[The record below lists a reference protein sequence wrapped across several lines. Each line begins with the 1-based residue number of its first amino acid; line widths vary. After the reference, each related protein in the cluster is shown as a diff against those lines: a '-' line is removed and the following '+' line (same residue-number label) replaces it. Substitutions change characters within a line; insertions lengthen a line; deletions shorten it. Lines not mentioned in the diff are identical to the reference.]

1 MRSTVNSLTEGVP
14 LYMCK
19 TARLL
24 FVGLLV
30 FAFSAVAFAQSTTT
44 GSIGGVVTNPNKEV
58 VSGASVI
65 VKNIGTNRED
75 TATTDDTGRFKVA
88 NLQPGNYSVA
98 VNSSGFSP
106 STSENVVVEIGRET
120 SLEVSL
126 SVGPVTGTV
135 DVSAEAPVINTTQQD
150 FSTNINQTSINELP
164 VNGRRWS
171 NFAILTPGAVPD
183 GNFGLISF
191 RGISGLLNNSTVDGG
206 DNNQAFFSEERG
218 RTRSAY
224 SISQAAIREFQVN
237 TSNFSAEYG
246 RSAGGVINAITKSG
260 TNDFHG
266 SAFFYDRN
274 NKWGARNPSSFISRL
289 VNGVSTREALKPKDV
304 RYQFGGTIGGPI
316 VKDKLFFFFS
326 YDEQRRNFPGVSIF
340 STPGYLNT
348 ASRTTLLARGV
359 TTPQI
364 DAALQFLNDQTGEV
378 PRRGDQRLYLPKI
391 DWQINSKHQFSATY
405 NRLRWKSPA
414 GVQTGATVTRDRTGF
429 GDDFVEID
437 SLNLRLASTLT
448 SKLLN
453 EFRFQWADE
462 LDSQFAQTPLAG
474 QPTTANGFSPQI
486 TLTNGVTIGKAT
498 SLDRKALPDER
509 RFQFADSI
517 TYTSGNHTF
526 KFGTDINRVRD
537 VDDNLFTGAG
547 SYTYSNI
554 NDFIVDYTNWV
565 TGGALR
571 AAGVTAA
578 VGNINSLIG
587 RCATTVQNS
596 SLPTPNTANTR
607 VAGKCYTSN
616 YQQGFGQPRFEER
629 TIDWAFFAQDD
640 WRVSPR
646 LTLNLGLRWDYEQ
659 FPKPFLV
666 NSALPQT
673 ANQPSDK
680 NNFGPRIGF
689 AYDATGDGKTSLRG
703 GYGIYYGRVNGT
715 IIINSLINTGLST
728 GQAVSSVP
736 ANCSSAL
743 CGGAS
748 HANDITGNPTAPLF
762 PNILTSAPAG
772 TAGINYFRDGFQNP
786 LIHQGDV
793 IVEREIARNTVV
805 SASYLFSYGQHLDTF
820 VDTNLSPAT
829 AQGRVSIVDGPFAG
843 QTWVFPYYKA
853 PATGS
858 ARPNGSFGNI
868 LEIRD
873 SISTKYHALVLQANR
888 RLTHGLQFQTSYTLS
903 RAQDN
908 GGSQSS
914 ATFTPS
920 FSALFDPLNP
930 SGDNGLSPF
939 DRRHKFVASVVYN
952 TNFTGLSDAGKA
964 ILNGWTIAP
973 IVNMY
978 SGFRYTAVTNS
989 FTPPAA
995 VATANTFGTGQA
1007 SGINGSNGSLRFG
1020 LAPNNAFHTPSI
1032 KYVDLRVSRRFRVTE
1047 GSKIEFLAEGFNI
1060 FNRTQVT
1067 DVNNRMYVLS
1077 ASGSNVIATFD
1088 PTFGTPSNLSNGFFF
1103 RERQIQLAVR
1113 FEF

>member
-1 MRSTVNSLTEGVP
+1 MSKIVKLS
-14 LYMCK
+14 
-19 TARLL
+19 
-24 FVGLLV
+24 FVSLLV
-30 FAFSAVAFAQSTTT
+30 LALSAVAFAQSTTT

-58 VSGASVI
+58 VPGATI
-65 VKNIGTNRED
+65 TVKNAGTNKED
-75 TATTDDTGRFKVA
+75 NATTDDSGRFKVA
-88 NLQPGNYSVA
+88 NLSPGNYSVTI
-98 VNSSGFSP
+98 NSSGFSP
-106 STSENVVVEIGRET
+106 STVDNVVVEIGRET
-120 SLEVSL
+120 GLEVAL

-266 SAFFYDRN
+266 SVFFYDRD
-274 NKWGARNPSSFISRL
+274 NKWGARNPNAFISRL
-289 VNGVSTREALKPKDV
+289 VNGVATREALKPKDT
-304 RYQFGGTIGGPI
+304 RYQFGGAIGGPI

-326 YDEQRRNFPGVSIF
+326 YDEQRRNFPGIALF

-348 ASRTTLLARGV
+348 VNRSTLTARGL
-359 TTPQI
+359 TNAQI
-364 DAALQFLNDQTGEV
+364 DSALQFINDQTGEV

-391 DWQINSKHQFSATY
+391 DWQVSQNHQFTATY

-414 GVQTGATVTRDRTGF
+414 GVQTGATVFRDRAGF

-437 SLNLRLASTLT
+437 SLNLRLASTL
-448 SKLLN
+448 SNQLIN

-462 LDSQFAQTPLAG
+462 LDSQFAQPPLPG
-474 QPTTANGFSPQI
+474 QPTTANGFSPQVA
-486 TLTNGVTIGKAT
+486 LTNGLTFGKAT
-498 SLDRKALPDER
+498 SLDRVALPDER
-509 RFQFADSI
+509 RFQFADTL
-517 TYTSGNHTF
+517 TYTTGNHTF

-537 VDDNLFTGAG
+537 IDDNLFTGSG
-547 SYTYSNI
+547 SYTYANI
-554 NDFIVDYTNWV
+554 NDFIVDYTNFA
-565 TGGALR
+565 TSGALR
-571 AAGVTAA
+571 ASGVAA
-578 VGNINSLIG
+578 PSTSLTG
-587 RCATTVQNS
+587 RCATA
-596 SLPTPNTANTR
+596 LAAPNQANTR
-607 VAGKCYTSN
+607 LAGKCYTSS
-616 YQQGFGQPRFEER
+616 YAQGFGQPRFELK

-640 WRVSPR
+640 WRVTPR
-646 LTLNLGLRWDYEQ
+646 LTLNLGLRWDYEK
-659 FPKPFLV
+659 FPEPFLV
-666 NSALPQT
+666 NPALPQT
-673 ANQPSDK
+673 GNRPADK

-689 AYDATGDGKTSLRG
+689 AADLSGDGKTSLRG
-703 GYGIYYGRVNGT
+703 GYGIYYGRINGT

-736 ANCSSAL
+736 QACPGTGTSTTCPTTAAVTL
-743 CGGAS
+743 
-748 HANDITGNPTAPLF
+748 GNPAAPIF
-762 PNILTSAPAG
+762 PNILASAPPG
-772 TAGINYFRDGFQNP
+772 TAAINYFRDGFQNP
-786 LIHQGDV
+786 LIHQGDLV
-793 IVEREIARNTVV
+793 FEREIARNTVV
-805 SASYLFSYGQHLDTF
+805 SASYIFSFGNHLTTF
-820 VDTNLSPAT
+820 VDTNLSPPT
-829 AQGRVSIVDGPFAG
+829 QRRSVSIVDGPLAG
-843 QTWVFPYYKA
+843 QVWSFPYYA
-853 PATGS
+853 GS
-858 ARPNGSFGNI
+858 RPNTAFGNI

-873 SISTKYHALVLQANR
+873 SISTKYNALVLQANR
-888 RLTHGLQFQTSYTLS
+888 RLTHGLQFQSSYTLS

-914 ATFTPS
+914 ATFTPG
-920 FSALFDPLNP
+920 FSALFDPFD
-930 SGDNGLSPF
+930 SQADNGLSPF

-973 IVNMY
+973 IVNMF
-978 SGFRYTAVTNS
+978 SGFRYTPVTNG
-989 FTPPAA
+989 FNPAS
-995 VATANTFGTGQA
+995 VFGANQA
-1007 SGINGSNGSLRFG
+1007 NNGINGSNGSLRFA
-1020 LAPNNAFHTPSI
+1020 LLPNNFFHTPSI
-1032 KYVDLRVSRRFRVTE
+1032 KYVDLRISRRFKVTE
-1047 GSKIEFLAEGFNI
+1047 GSKLELLAEGFNI

-1067 DVNNRMYVLS
+1067 GVNNLMYRLS
-1077 ASGSNVIATFD
+1077 TSGTGVIATFD
-1088 PTFGTPSNLSNGFFF
+1088 PTFGTPSDLSNGFFF

>member
-1 MRSTVNSLTEGVP
+1 MSKTV
-14 LYMCK
+14 K
-19 TARLL
+19 FL
-24 FVGLLV
+24 FVSLLV
-30 FAFSAVAFAQSTTT
+30 FAFSATALAQSTTT

-58 VSGASVI
+58 VSGAAVT
-65 VKNIGTNRED
+65 VKNVGTNKED
-75 TATTDDTGRFKVA
+75 AATTDDTGRFKAA
-88 NLQPGNYSVA
+88 NLQPGVYTVT
-98 VNSSGFSP
+98 VNASGFSP
-106 STSENVVVEIGRET
+106 SASENIVVEIGRET
-120 SLEVSL
+120 TLEISL

-274 NKWGARNPSSFISRL
+274 NKLGARNPASFINRL
-289 VNGVSTREALKPKDV
+289 VNGVSQREALKPKDV
-304 RYQFGGTIGGPI
+304 RYQFGGTLGGPI

-326 YDEQRRNFPGVSIF
+326 YDEQRRNFPGVAVF

-348 ASRTTLLARGV
+348 VNRTTLLARGL

-364 DAALQFLNDQTGEV
+364 DSALQFINDQTGEV
-378 PRRGDQRLYLPKI
+378 PRRGNQRLFLPKI
-391 DWQINSKHQFSATY
+391 DWQINSNHQFSATY
-405 NRLRWKSPA
+405 NRLRWNSPA
-414 GVQTGATVTRDRTGF
+414 GVQTGATVTRDRAGF

-437 SLNLRLASTLT
+437 SLNLRLNSTFST
-448 SKLLN
+448 TLLN

-462 LDSQFAQTPLAG
+462 LDSQFAQPPLPG

-486 TLTNGVTIGKAT
+486 ALTNGITIGKAT
-498 SLDRKALPDER
+498 SLDRNALPDER
-509 RFQFADSI
+509 RFQFADTM
-517 TYTSGNHTF
+517 TYTGGNHTF

-554 NDFIVDYTNWV
+554 NDFIVDYTNFT

-571 AAGVTAA
+571 AAGRT
-578 VGNINSLIG
+578 
-587 RCATTVQNS
+587 CAT
-596 SLPTPNTANTR
+596 LATPAANTR
-607 VAGKCYTSN
+607 LAGRCYTSN
-616 YQQGFGQPRFEER
+616 YQQGFGQPRFTER
-629 TIDWAFFAQDD
+629 TTDWAFFVQDD
-640 WRVSPR
+640 WRATPR
-646 LTLNLGLRWDYEQ
+646 LTLNLGLRWDYER
-659 FPKPFLV
+659 FPEPFLV
-666 NSALPQT
+666 NPALGQT
-673 ANQPSDK
+673 ANRPSDK

-689 AYDATGDGKTSLRG
+689 AADLTGDGKTSLRG
-703 GYGIYYGRVNGT
+703 GYGIYYGRINGT
-715 IIINSLINTGLST
+715 IIINALINTGLST

-736 ANCSSAL
+736 ANCTAAL
-743 CGGAS
+743 CGAAN
-748 HANDITGNPTAPLF
+748 ANDPAGNPTSPIF
-762 PNILTSAPAG
+762 PNILASAPAG
-772 TAGINYFRDGFQNP
+772 TAGVNYFRNGFSNP
-786 LIHQGDV
+786 MIHQGDIV
-793 IVEREIARNTVV
+793 VEREVARNTVV
-805 SASYLFSYGQHLDTF
+805 SASYLFSYGKNLTTF
-820 VDTNLSPAT
+820 VDTNLT
-829 AQGRVSIVDGPFAG
+829 APTKQGRVSIVDGPFAG
-843 QTWVFPYYKA
+843 QTWVFPYYA
-853 PATGS
+853 GS
-858 ARPNGSFGNI
+858 RPNTSFGNI

-920 FSALFDPLNP
+920 FSALFDPFDP
-930 SGDNGLSPF
+930 QQDSGLSPF

-978 SGFRYTAVTNS
+978 SGFRYTAVTNA
-989 FTPPAA
+989 FTPPAG
-995 VATANTFGTGQA
+995 VATPTTFGTSQA
-1007 SGINGSNGSLRFG
+1007 GGINGSNGSLRFG
-1020 LAPNNAFHTPSI
+1020 LTPNNAFHTPPI
-1032 KYVDLRVSRRFRVTE
+1032 KYVDLRLSRRFRVTE

-1067 DVNNRMYVLS
+1067 GVNNRMYVLS

-1088 PTFGTPSNLSNGFFF
+1088 PTFGTPSDLSNGFFF

>member
-1 MRSTVNSLTEGVP
+1 MS
-14 LYMCK
+14 K
-19 TARLL
+19 TAKFLL
-24 FVGLLV
+24 VSLLV
-30 FAFSAVAFAQSTTT
+30 FAFSAVALAQSTTT
-44 GSIGGVVTNPNKEV
+44 GAIGGVVSNPNKEV
-58 VSGASVI
+58 VPGAAVT
-65 VKNIGTNRED
+65 VKNVGTNKED

-88 NLQPGNYSVA
+88 NLQPGVYSVT

-106 STSENVVVEIGRET
+106 STSENIVVEIGRET
-120 SLEVSL
+120 TLEIAL

-218 RTRSAY
+218 RTRAGY
-224 SISQAAIREFQVN
+224 SISQAAVREFQVN
-237 TSNFSAEYG
+237 TSNYSAEYG

-266 SAFFYDRN
+266 SAFLYDRN
-274 NKWGARNPSSFISRL
+274 NKWGARNPASFINRL

-304 RYQFGGTIGGPI
+304 RYQFGGTLGGPI

-326 YDEQRRNFPGVSIF
+326 YDEQRRNFPGVSVF

-348 ASRTTLLARGV
+348 VNRTTLLARGL
-359 TTPQI
+359 TTAQI
-364 DAALQFLNDQTGEV
+364 DSALQFLNDQTGEV
-378 PRRGDQRLYLPKI
+378 PRRGDQRLFLPKI
-391 DWQINSKHQFSATY
+391 DWMITPNHQFSATY

-414 GVQTGATVTRDRTGF
+414 GVQTGATVTRDRAGF
-429 GDDFVEID
+429 GNDFVEID
-437 SLNLRLASTLT
+437 SLNLRLNSTLT
-448 SKLLN
+448 PTVLN

-462 LDSQFAQTPLAG
+462 LDSQFAQDPLPG

-498 SLDRKALPDER
+498 SLDRVALPDER
-509 RFQFADSI
+509 RFQFADTLS
-517 TYTSGNHTF
+517 YTGGNHTF

-554 NDFIVDYTNWV
+554 NDFIVDYTNFV
-565 TGGALR
+565 TNGALR
-571 AAGVTAA
+571 TAGRT
-578 VGNINSLIG
+578 
-587 RCATTVQNS
+587 CAT
-596 SLPTPNTANTR
+596 LATPAANTR
-607 VAGKCYTSN
+607 LAGKCYTSN
-616 YQQGFGQPRFEER
+616 YQQGFGQPRFTER
-629 TIDWAFFAQDD
+629 TTDWAFFAQDD
-640 WRVSPR
+640 WRATPR

-666 NSALPQT
+666 NPALPQT
-673 ANQPSDK
+673 ANRPSDK

-689 AYDATGDGKTSLRG
+689 AADLTGDGKTSVRG
-703 GYGIYYGRVNGT
+703 GYGIYYGRINGT
-715 IIINSLINTGLST
+715 IIINALINTGLST

-736 ANCSSAL
+736 ANCSTAL
-743 CGGAS
+743 CGAAN
-748 HANDITGNPTAPLF
+748 ANDIAGNPAAPVF
-762 PNILTSAPAG
+762 PNILASAPAG
-772 TAGINYFRDGFQNP
+772 TAGINYFRNGFSNP
-786 LIHQGDV
+786 MIHQGDV
-793 IVEREIARNTVV
+793 IIEREVARNTVV
-805 SASYLFSYGQHLDTF
+805 SASYLFSYGKNLTTF
-820 VDTNLSPAT
+820 VDTNLNPPT
-829 AQGRVSIVDGPFAG
+829 KQGRVNIVDGPFAG
-843 QTWVFPYYKA
+843 QTWVFPYYA
-853 PATGS
+853 GS
-858 ARPNGSFGNI
+858 RPNTSFGNI

-920 FSALFDPLNP
+920 FSALFDPFDP
-930 SGDNGLSPF
+930 QADSGLSPF

-952 TNFTGLSDAGKA
+952 TNFSGLSDAGKA

-1020 LAPNNAFHTPSI
+1020 LTPNNSFHTPSI
-1032 KYVDLRVSRRFRVTE
+1032 KYVDMRISRRFRVTE

-1067 DVNNRMYVLS
+1067 GVNNRMYVLS
-1077 ASGSNVIATFD
+1077 ASGSNVIATLD
-1088 PTFGTPSNLSNGFFF
+1088 PTFGTPSDLSNGFFF

>member
-1 MRSTVNSLTEGVP
+1 MS
-14 LYMCK
+14 K
-19 TARLL
+19 TAKLL

-30 FAFSAVAFAQSTTT
+30 FAFSAVVFAQSTTT

-58 VSGASVI
+58 VTGASVT

-88 NLQPGNYSVA
+88 NLQPGNYSVT
-98 VNSSGFSP
+98 VSSSGFSP

-120 SLEVSL
+120 TLEISL

-260 TNDFHG
+260 TNNFHG
-266 SAFFYDRN
+266 SGFFYDRN
-274 NKWGARNPSSFISRL
+274 NKWGARNPASFISRL

-326 YDEQRRNFPGVSIF
+326 YDEQRRNFPGVAIF

-348 ASRTTLLARGV
+348 ANRTTLLGRGV

-364 DAALQFLNDQTGEV
+364 DAALLFLNDQTGEV

-429 GDDFVEID
+429 GNDFVEID

-517 TYTSGNHTF
+517 TYTTGNHTF

-578 VGNINSLIG
+578 AGNINSLIG

-607 VAGKCYTSN
+607 LAGKCYTSN

-689 AYDATGDGKTSLRG
+689 AYDVTGDGKTSLRG

-736 ANCSSAL
+736 ANCSAAL
-743 CGGAS
+743 CSGN
-748 HANDITGNPTAPLF
+748 ANDITGNPTAPLF

-793 IVEREIARNTVV
+793 IVEREVARNTVV

-820 VDTNLSPAT
+820 VDTNLSPPT

-930 SGDNGLSPF
+930 SGDSGLSPF

-1020 LAPNNAFHTPSI
+1020 LTPNNAFHTPSI